1 MINTEI
7 EKKGGIESTIDT
19 MKQEEEKTLIIP
31 LIVTKKIETGT
42 IQRMKGRNTIE
53 RENAIQMT
61 GVTVCLHPM
70 KMKMT
75 KGSLYQEKLTR

>member
-42 IQRMKGRNTIE
+42 IQRMKGMNTIE

-61 GVTVCLHPM
+61 EVTVFQHLM

-75 KGSLYQEKLTR
+75 KDSLYQEKLTR

>member
-31 LIVTKKIETGT
+31 LIVTKKTETGT
-42 IQRMKGRNTIE
+42 IQRMKGMNTIE

-61 GVTVCLHPM
+61 GVTVFQHPM

-75 KGSLYQEKLTR
+75 KDSLYQEKLTR